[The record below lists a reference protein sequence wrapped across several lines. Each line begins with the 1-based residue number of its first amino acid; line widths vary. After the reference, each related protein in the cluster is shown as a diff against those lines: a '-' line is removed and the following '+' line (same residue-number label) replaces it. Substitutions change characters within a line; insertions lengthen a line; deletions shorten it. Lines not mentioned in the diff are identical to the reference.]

1 MPATRPS
8 RWFIA
13 AGVAAVAVVAGI
25 LLARPPAS
33 SGAIAAGDR
42 EVSQL
47 EAERR
52 DPAAPVREVTLTA
65 SPATVRIGDRDVETW
80 AFDQQIPGPEVRL
93 AAGEV
98 LRARVQNRLPDP
110 LTIHWHG
117 VDLRADMDGVPD
129 VTQPPIAPGEDFT
142 YEFTVPDP
150 GTFIYHS
157 HVGMQLDR
165 GLYGALIVD
174 DPDEEGSVDR
184 DLTLVV
190 DDWLD
195 GIDTTPDQMLDQLR
209 QGGAPHDMG
218 EMDVDDMGMGGDQ
231 PHDMGA
237 MGGTDMDDMNMP
249 AGMGATATNPLG
261 PDTGDVDYPLYLIN
275 GQPPE
280 MPQIV
285 DVEPGERI
293 RLRLINVGS
302 DTAFRVA
309 VGGGRLNV
317 IQTDGRPVLP
327 VDVDAVL
334 LSMGERYDVLVTV
347 PEEGVFPVVA
357 DAEGKDGQAMVLL
370 RSGPGELPPP
380 DVRPDELSGRLL
392 TYDDLQADP
401 TVSLGDGSPDRTYRV
416 RLTGDMAAYEW
427 GVEPDID
434 DGELM
439 TVREGER
446 VRLIFDNQTMMF
458 HPMHLHGQPVQIQGA
473 NGPGPLKDNVIVG
486 PMEQVTV
493 DFIADNPGP
502 WALHCHNIYHA
513 EAGMQTVLQYVR

>member
-1 MPATRPS
+1 MSATRRWWFLTAGAAAVVVAAAIALVGRPAT
-8 RWFIA
+8 
-13 AGVAAVAVVAGI
+13 VQ
-25 LLARPPAS
+25 
-33 SGAIAAGDR
+33 AIAADAP
-42 EVSQL
+42 EVAAF

-52 DPAAPVREVTLTA
+52 DASAPVREVTLTA
-65 SPATVRIGDRDVETW
+65 VPATVRIGDTEVETW
-80 AFDQQIPGPEVRL
+80 TFNQQLPGPEVRV
-93 AAGEV
+93 AAGQV
-98 LRARVQNRLPDP
+98 LRARVENRLPEP

-129 VTQPPIAPGEDFT
+129 LTQPPIAPGEDFT

-174 DPDEEGSVDR
+174 DPDEQAVVDR
-184 DLTLVV
+184 ELTLVL

-195 GIDTTPDQMLDQLR
+195 GIDTTPDEMLDQLR

-218 EMDVDDMGMGGDQ
+218 DMGMGGDQ

-237 MGGTDMDDMNMP
+237 MGEMDMDDMDMP
-249 AGMGATATNPLG
+249 SGMGSTAASPLG
-261 PDTGDVDYPLYLIN
+261 PDAGDVDYPMYLIN

-280 MPQIV
+280 APQIV
-285 DVEPGERI
+285 DVEPGERL
-293 RLRLINVGS
+293 RLRLVNVGS

-309 VGGGRLNV
+309 VAGTPLSV
-317 IQTDGRPVLP
+317 THTDARPVLP
-327 VDVDAVL
+327 VEADAVL
-334 LSMGERYDVLVTV
+334 LGMGERYDVLITV
-347 PEEGVFPVVA
+347 PGEGLVPVVA
-357 DAEGKDGQAMVLL
+357 DAEGKDGQTMLLL
-370 RSGPGELPPP
+370 RAGPGELPPP
-380 DVRPDELSGRLL
+380 DVRPAELAGRLL

-401 TVSLGDGSPDRTYRV
+401 TVSLGDGVPDRTYRV
-416 RLTGDMAAYEW
+416 RLTGDMASYEW
-427 GVEPDID
+427 GVEPNVP
-434 DGELM
+434 DGEAM

-486 PMEQVTV
+486 PMEQITV